1 MSFGQNFAYSKTKEQ
16 DVALM
21 IAAQVEALSQ
31 LLGLSWHPELLQL
44 DGSLH
49 VQAQQRGNSHH
60 QPCQELGKAYGSC

>member
-21 IAAQVEALSQ
+21 IAAQVEALSH
-31 LLGLSWHPELLQL
+31 LIGPSRHPKLFQL

-49 VQAQQRGNSHH
+49 VQEEQ
-60 QPCQELGKAYGSC
+60 